1 MIQNEQY
8 NALIN
13 DLLNAEKICLFLGAG
28 FSKQLG
34 FWLWDE
40 LVTEIIE
47 KFEEAKLTFSD
58 KEHLI
63 RIDKKYALDYL
74 ESLNKNYFYEL
85 LDRIYKEKAKN
96 KNIAIINS
104 MFNILRDDRFK
115 IITTNFDS
123 VLEEELSI
131 EKNMVSINPNFNID
145 NKINYIHGRI
155 DQKDNLI
162 LTQKKYFENYLK
174 KDSELIKFLYEVFQ
188 KNIVFFIGY
197 SLSDY
202 EILQILNKTKQNG
215 INRYI
220 LLPEYKNNESYISIL
235 KKIYKD
241 NFNLTLLK
249 YNIDKNGYN
258 VLIDY
263 LKELD
268 NALYKKQES
277 QNTMKEPE
285 NAK

>member
-1 MIQNEQY
+1 MMQNEQY

-13 DLLNAEKICLFLGAG
+13 DLLEAEKFCLFLGAG

-47 KFEEAKLTFSD
+47 KFEEEKLTFSD

-85 LDRIYKEKAKN
+85 LDRIYKEKEKN
-96 KNIAIINS
+96 KNTAIINS
-104 MFNILRDDRFK
+104 MLYILTNEKFK
-115 IITTNFDS
+115 IITTNFDN
-123 VLEEELSI
+123 VLEKQLSI
-131 EKNMVSINPNFNID
+131 EKVGINPNFDIN

-155 DQKDNLI
+155 DEKDSLI

-174 KDSELIKFLYEVFQ
+174 KDSELIKFLHDVFQ
-188 KNIVFFIGY
+188 KHVIFFIGY

-235 KKIYKD
+235 KKIYED

-258 VLIDY
+258 ALIDY

-268 NALYKKQES
+268 DALYKKQKS
-277 QNTMKEPE
+277 QNTMEEPE